1 MYSRYKIYRVSR
13 DHFYHQA
20 VYGIIPVGVIEASV
34 TLSSQSANLLP
45 VGDEFI
51 LLQMDLGG
59 ILGIRLLQTLN
70 IATQCVDLIERENFK
85 LQYYK
90 PWVVLLL
97 HVQLRIIRSIH
108 IISTIC
114 TKIVIIPFE
123 LLSFVSKFY
132 RCNSSLWRWPLAS
145 EFT

>member
-1 MYSRYKIYRVSR
+1 MRFYLYTVSLEIT
-13 DHFYHQA
+13 YHQA

-70 IATQCVDLIERENFK
+70 IATQCVDLI
-85 LQYYK
+85 
-90 PWVVLLL
+90 
-97 HVQLRIIRSIH
+97 
-108 IISTIC
+108 
-114 TKIVIIPFE
+114 
-123 LLSFVSKFY
+123 
-132 RCNSSLWRWPLAS
+132 
-145 EFT
+145 